1 MEGLVW
7 LLAVFIGYLF
17 GSLPTGYIA
26 GRIKGLDL
34 RKVGSG
40 NIGATNAIRNL
51 GVVIGILV
59 LFVDVLKGLIPCI
72 VFPGIIMKLFP
83 DGYVPQSDYLSLT
96 LGVAAILGH
105 NFSCWLGFKGGKG
118 VATTAGVVGGL
129 AFIPFVIC
137 FVSWVLTLLITR
149 YVSVASIIAAIV
161 LPLATAT
168 WPSDLDNRFGIL
180 FWVFFVLGVMAI
192 LKHGSN
198 IQKLM
203 NGSEHRLFDKKG
215 LNNIREES

>member
-1 MEGLVW
+1 
-7 LLAVFIGYLF
+7 
-17 GSLPTGYIA
+17 
-26 GRIKGLDL
+26 L

-51 GVVIGILV
+51 GFVVGIIV
-59 LFVDVLKGLIPCI
+59 LLVDVLKGLIPCT

-83 DGYVPQSDYLSLT
+83 DGYVPQSDYLSLA

-215 LNNIREES
+215 LNNIKEES

>member
-105 NFSCWLGFKGGKG
+105 NFSFWLGFKGGKG

>member
-40 NIGATNAIRNL
+40 NIGATNAFRNL
-51 GVVIGILV
+51 GVVIGIVV
-59 LFVDVLKGLIPCI
+59 LLVDVLKGLIPCI
-72 VFPGIIMKLFP
+72 VLPGIIMKLFP

-96 LGVAAILGH
+96 FGVAAILGH

-129 AFIPFVIC
+129 ALIPFVIC

-192 LKHGSN
+192 LKHVSN

-203 NGSEHRLFDKKG
+203 NGSEHRLFDKKV
-215 LNNIREES
+215 LNNIKEES

>member
-17 GSLPTGYIA
+17 GSVPTGYIA

-51 GVVIGILV
+51 GVVIGIVV
-59 LFVDVLKGLIPCI
+59 LLVDVLKGLIPCI

-105 NFSCWLGFKGGKG
+105 NFSFWLGFKGGKG